1 MNTNDD
7 YEDRQSDAWDAL
19 YNEIVK
25 LLTRYGVEDACGHAD
40 YLVVDDDY
48 GWARNTIEIHRL
60 KMLKVEIIL
69 ALQALLRR
77 KDLVHGIP
85 DWEIVILVDIPGKEG
100 KWPPMG
106 VTIRAR
112 EIIDGLQRQY
122 LPPEFQNFKI
132 PGSRPG
138 TGND

>member
-1 MNTNDD
+1 MNTNND
-7 YEDRQSDAWDAL
+7 YDDRQSDAWDAL

-25 LLTRYGVEDACGHAD
+25 LLNRWGTEDYRGHAD

-69 ALQALLRR
+69 ALQHLLRR
-77 KDLVHGIP
+77 NDLVYGIQN
-85 DWEIVILVDIPGKEG
+85 WEIVILVDIPGTEG
-100 KWPPMG
+100 KWPRMG
-106 VTIRAR
+106 VTIRAG
-112 EIIDGLQRQY
+112 EIIDGLKRQY

-138 TGND
+138 TGYD